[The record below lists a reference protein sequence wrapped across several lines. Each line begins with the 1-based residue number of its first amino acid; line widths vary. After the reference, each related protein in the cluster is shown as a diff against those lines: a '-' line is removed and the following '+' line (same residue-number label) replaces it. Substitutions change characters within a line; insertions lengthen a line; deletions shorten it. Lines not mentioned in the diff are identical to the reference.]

1 VNRCRVSIVLQSFL
15 VCFLLTLALACD
27 RKAPSPEECLDF
39 AMRGLR
45 VNDERLLAVPAVK
58 DKVDEVVIKCLT
70 TPYDKALIGCVKTRS
85 STQSCLVEFEARE
98 RQRGQPIDR

>member
-1 VNRCRVSIVLQSFL
+1 MS
-15 VCFLLTLALACD
+15 LTWACE

-58 DKVDEVVIKCLT
+58 DKVDEIVIKCLT
-70 TPYDKALIGCVKTRS
+70 TPYDKTLIGCVKTRS